1 MEYVRFGFASH
12 IDAYVVTISTSYKSY
27 GAKSLVIN
35 LFISTSNYYTDFI
48 VYQKNGRECFFF
60 YLYMPIPFFRG
71 SCSDSWQ
78 TCNEICPAERMFPLA
93 RCASSSTD
101 RAHTSSDDFDIA
113 NGHGHFLIKSTSDLQ
128 VWWWVPWSI
137 NRVNH
142 KITETNLQLWT

>member
-1 MEYVRFGFASH
+1 VA
-12 IDAYVVTISTSYKSY
+12 ISTSYKCY

-35 LFISTSNYYTDFI
+35 HFISKVITTPISLCI
-48 VYQKNGRECFFF
+48 SKMGPSALWSGKRECFFF
-60 YLYMPIPFFRG
+60 YLYMSIVPIFRWW
-71 SCSDSWQ
+71 CSDSWQ
-78 TCNEICPAERMFPLA
+78 TCNGICPAERTFPVA

-101 RAHTSSDDFDIA
+101 RVHTSSDDFDIA